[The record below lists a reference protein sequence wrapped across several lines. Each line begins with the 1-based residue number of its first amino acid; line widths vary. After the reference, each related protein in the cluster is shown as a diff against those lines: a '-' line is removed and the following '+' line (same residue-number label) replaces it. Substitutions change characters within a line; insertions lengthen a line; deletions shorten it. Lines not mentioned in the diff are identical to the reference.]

1 MEGEQFSEK
10 KTLFVFAASFICFA
24 VEGPQNQLFV
34 EEFLHLSIDN
44 FQSKQQVF
52 FGGVIL
58 FEEKNYYKREKCLGF

>member
-1 MEGEQFSEK
+1 MLTIMKENIFLKK

-52 FGGVIL
+52 FGGVKL
-58 FEEKNYYKREKCLGF
+58 FEEKNY